1 MLLAA
6 GVVLLPVPG
15 MAAGAEGEPELPGY
29 LASPL
34 ALRLAA
40 QGLALPPAWAAPVPA
55 AEFPPASVPGQ
66 TLFPAPG
73 LAPRLAVAL
82 TATTASASALAEAE
96 GDPSRE
102 SASVAAEVTT
112 PGVLPALVSAAASSD
127 ASPNT
132 SALVTGRKVRHSRQF
147 AVGALLAWGLLQW
160 DYGQRSPHLARERWF
175 QADTDEG
182 GADKLGHFYTAQVLV
197 RSMAWLYRR
206 WGLEAE
212 SAAREAALTS
222 VLVTAVIEVGD
233 GFSPYGVSGEDM
245 VMNLAGAWAGLA
257 LARSPE
263 WQERVDLRVEY
274 DFSDVGNDIS
284 TDYENARF
292 LVALK
297 PAGFAGLRDTPLRWL
312 ELQAG
317 YFARGYDDPLVPDR
331 RVPYVAVGLNLP
343 LLLRGAGLPRVSAFL
358 QFYQPPDSS
367 WRLEDPR

>member
-1 MLLAA
+1 MLLLAA

-15 MAAGAEGEPELPGY
+15 RAAGAEGGPALAGH

-40 QGLALPPAWAAPVPA
+40 QGLALPPAWSVPVPA
-55 AEFPPASVPGQ
+55 PEFPPASAPGQ
-66 TLFPAPG
+66 PLFPAPG
-73 LAPRLAVAL
+73 PAPGLALAL
-82 TATTASASALAEAE
+82 TATATAPSAEAAGE
-96 GDPSRE
+96 PSGE

-112 PGVLPALVSAAASSD
+112 PGVLPALVSAAASAN

-160 DYGQRSPHLARERWF
+160 DYGQRSPHLAREGWF

-206 WGLEAE
+206 WGLETE

-257 LARSPE
+257 LARRPE

-274 DFSDVGNDIS
+274 DFSNAGNDIS

-317 YFARGYDDPLVPDR
+317 YYVRGYDDPLAPDR
-331 RVPYVAVGLNLP
+331 RIPYVAVGLNLP
-343 LLLRGAGLPRVSAFL
+343 LLLRGAGLPRVAAFL